1 MAGRD
6 YRRYSKRIDGEGMK
20 CIGYILVCL
29 VLLLAPTACVEP
41 GTYTP
46 EFLTDATL
54 RMAVGKTEIITYN
67 PLTCQYAYNAD
78 NLEFR
83 LHTDNMSDYFIVRLQ
98 AEPTEEDQMITAGL
112 VRWTSPTGADEV
124 RKNIVLQVVKMEG
137 DVVWLWYSR
146 ESLKMTVRFR

>member
-1 MAGRD
+1 M
-6 YRRYSKRIDGEGMK
+6 KRISV
-20 CIGYILVCL
+20 ILSSL
-29 VLLLAPTACVEP
+29 LLLALSSCVEH

-54 RMAVGKTEIITYN
+54 RMAVGNTEIITYN
-67 PLTCQYAYNAD
+67 PLSCQYAYNSD

-83 LHTDNMSDYFIVRLQ
+83 LHTDNMSDYFIIRLQ
-98 AEPTEEDQMITAGL
+98 AEPTEEDQMVTAGL
-112 VRWTSPTGADEV
+112 LRWTSPTGADEV

-146 ESLKMTVRFR
+146 ESIKMTVRFR

>member
-1 MAGRD
+1 M
-6 YRRYSKRIDGEGMK
+6 KRIRL
-20 CIGYILVCL
+20 ILAS
-29 VLLLAPTACVEP
+29 LLLLVALPACIEE

-54 RMAVGKTEIITYN
+54 RMEVGKTKIVTYN
-67 PLTCQYAYNAD
+67 PLTCQYAFNSE
-78 NLEFR
+78 NMEFR

-98 AEPTEEDQMITAGL
+98 SEPTEEDQMVTAGL

-124 RKNIVLQVVKMEG
+124 RKNIVLQVVKMED

-146 ESLKMTVRFR
+146 ESIKMTVRFR